1 MEIVYYE
8 PKHLKDCQNLFTSI
22 YNAEN
27 FNCNF
32 TQEKATAYLEE
43 LVNTPRFIGFLFFNK
58 EKLLGLAFCH
68 EKTWAW
74 RDEICINEL
83 LIHPD
88 YQRSG
93 LGSRLLSFIEK
104 FAKNRELAGITLV
117 TNTLPLA
124 NFYIQN
130 GFMEHDISFLYRGL
144 DAKDS

>member
-8 PKHLKDCQNLFTSI
+8 PEHLEVCQNLFTSI

-32 TQEKATAYLEE
+32 TKEKAIAYLEE
-43 LVNTPRFIGFLFFNK
+43 FVGAPRFVGFLLFSK

-74 RDEICINEL
+74 RDEICIDEF

-88 YQRSG
+88 YQRKG
-93 LGSRLLSFIEK
+93 LGNKLLDFIQK

-124 NFYIQN
+124 NFYTNN
-130 GFMEHDISFLYRGL
+130 GFMEHDISFLYKGL
-144 DAKDS
+144 PDAD